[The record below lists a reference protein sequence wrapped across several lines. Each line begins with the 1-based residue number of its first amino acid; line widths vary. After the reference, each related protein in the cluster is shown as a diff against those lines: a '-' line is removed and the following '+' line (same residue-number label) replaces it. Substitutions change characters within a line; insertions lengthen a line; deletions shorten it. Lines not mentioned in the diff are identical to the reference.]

1 MKTFITSFVFLL
13 SLSFSVSAQ
22 SDSLK
27 ISLLTYSPLPDISAA
42 FGHSAIRIQDLNRR
56 TDVIYN
62 YGIFDYDEPNFVWK
76 FLRGKLEYQLGKQRT
91 QSVFNYYRAQ
101 GTRQISEQEF
111 DLNTEE
117 AKAVWVYLENNYLPE
132 NRRYFYDFF
141 YDNCATRIRD
151 IMELVL
157 KDKIEYTSNI
167 PTELTMRQLLD
178 VHVASRPWTD
188 FGMDL
193 LVGIPADKVASYQDQ
208 MYLPSYLSDNLT
220 NGVQIKRT
228 LNDSLKTVVK
238 TPLLGEKKLVVDGD
252 NYMNKPNWLKPFVVF
267 GILCLL
273 ILVLTLIFGH
283 NRLMAILDGVFF
295 FLLGFVGLFLLFMWF
310 GTDHSPTKWNLNI
323 LWANPLYLLFFIP
336 VMRRKKRWMRW
347 GYGIA
352 FLTSIIILLGW
363 TILPQQ
369 FHIGVLPLVLLMLV
383 RSGLVFLYL
392 KKDSA

>member
-1 MKTFITSFVFLL
+1 MKISITTFILFFA
-13 SLSFSVSAQ
+13 LSFSALAQ

-27 ISLLTYSPLPDISAA
+27 VSLLTYSPLPDISAA
-42 FGHSAIRIQDLNRR
+42 FGHSAVRVQDFTMN

-91 QSVFNYYRAQ
+91 QSVFNAYKSK
-101 GTRQISEQEF
+101 GTRQISEQEL

-117 AKAVWVYLENNYLPE
+117 SKAVLAYLENNYLPE

-141 YDNCATRIRD
+141 FDNCATRIRD
-151 IMELVL
+151 IIELVL
-157 KDKIEYTSNI
+157 KEKMEYTPGTKAN
-167 PTELTMRQLLD
+167 LTMRQLLD

-193 LVGIPADKVASYQDQ
+193 LVGIPADQVASYQDQ

-220 NGVQIKRT
+220 NGVLIKRQS
-228 LNDSLKTVVK
+228 NDSLKTISK
-238 TPLLGEKKLVVDGD
+238 TPLLGTKKLVVDGE
-252 NYMNKPNWLKPFVVF
+252 NYMNKPHLFRPFVAF
-267 GILCLL
+267 GILCLFM
-273 ILVLTLIFGH
+273 LVFTLAFKH
-283 NRLMAILDGVFF
+283 NRLMAMLDGILF

-336 VMRRKKRWMRW
+336 VMRRSKKWMPW
-347 GYGIA
+347 AYGIA
-352 FLTSIIILLGW
+352 FFMSIIVLLGW
-363 TILPQQ
+363 TALPQQ
-369 FHIGVLPLVLLMLV
+369 LHTGVLPLVLLMIV
-383 RSGLVFLYL
+383 RSGSVFLYL
-392 KKDSA
+392 KKDEA

>member
-1 MKTFITSFVFLL
+1 LKISIATFILFFA
-13 SLSFSVSAQ
+13 LSFSVSAQ

-42 FGHSAIRIQDLNRR
+42 FGHSAVRIQDFTMN

-91 QSVFNYYRAQ
+91 QDVFKHYRSK
-101 GTRQISEQEF
+101 GSRQISEQEF
-111 DLNTEE
+111 VLNIEE
-117 AKAVWVYLENNYLPE
+117 SKAVLAYLENNYLPE

-141 YDNCATRIRD
+141 FDNCATRIRD
-151 IMELVL
+151 IIELVL
-157 KDKIEYTSNI
+157 KEKIEYT
-167 PTELTMRQLLD
+167 PDTKADLTMRQLLD

-193 LVGIPADKVASYQDQ
+193 LIGIPADQLASYQDQ
-208 MYLPSYLSDNLT
+208 MYLPSYLSDNLK
-220 NGVQIKRT
+220 NGVRIKRQ
-228 LNDSLKTVVK
+228 LNDSLKTISK
-238 TPLLGEKKLVVDGD
+238 TPLLGAKKLVVDGE
-252 NYMNKPNWLKPFVVF
+252 NYMNKPHLFRPFVAF
-267 GILCLL
+267 GILCLFML
-273 ILVLTLIFGH
+273 ILTLALKH
-283 NRLMAILDGVFF
+283 NRLMAILDGILF

-336 VMRRKKRWMRW
+336 VMRRSKKWMPW
-347 GYGIA
+347 AYGIA
-352 FLTSIIILLGW
+352 FFMSIIVLLGW

-369 FHIGVLPLVLLMLV
+369 FHTGVLPLVLLMLV
-383 RSGLVFLYL
+383 RSGSVFLYL
-392 KKDSA
+392 KKDEA

>member
-1 MKTFITSFVFLL
+1 LKISITTFILFFA
-13 SLSFSVSAQ
+13 LSFSALAQ

-27 ISLLTYSPLPDISAA
+27 VSLLTYSPLPDISAA
-42 FGHSAIRIQDLNRR
+42 FGHSAVRVQDFTMN

-91 QSVFNYYRAQ
+91 QSVFNAYKSK
-101 GTRQISEQEF
+101 GTRQISEQEL

-117 AKAVWVYLENNYLPE
+117 SKAVLAYLENNYLPE

-141 YDNCATRIRD
+141 FDNCATRIRD
-151 IMELVL
+151 IIELVL
-157 KDKIEYTSNI
+157 KEKMEYTPGTKAN
-167 PTELTMRQLLD
+167 LTMRQLLD

-193 LVGIPADKVASYQDQ
+193 LVGIPADQVASYQDQ

-220 NGVQIKRT
+220 NGVLIKRQS
-228 LNDSLKTVVK
+228 NDSLKTISK
-238 TPLLGEKKLVVDGD
+238 TPLLGTKKLVVDGE
-252 NYMNKPNWLKPFVVF
+252 NYMNKPHLFRPFVAF
-267 GILCLL
+267 GILCLFM
-273 ILVLTLIFGH
+273 LVFTLAFKH
-283 NRLMAILDGVFF
+283 NRLMAMLDGILF

-336 VMRRKKRWMRW
+336 VMRRSKKWMPW
-347 GYGIA
+347 AYGIA
-352 FLTSIIILLGW
+352 FFMSIIVLLGW
-363 TILPQQ
+363 TALPQQ
-369 FHIGVLPLVLLMLV
+369 LHTGVLPLVLLMIV
-383 RSGLVFLYL
+383 RSGSVFLYL
-392 KKDSA
+392 KKDEA